1 LLLHIQLTVISSC
14 DCYFF
19 PATQDISAVFEPIC
33 IRKNV
38 TACSL
43 QLEACSLPSTRFM
56 EIFRPRIPALLPAQF
71 QNLPTPGIKSKLMN
85 SRTLLN
91 RMIILG
97 FMVLVGYCL
106 ARSIYYQ
113 SVIGTVLAI
122 VSLGSGLY
130 FLNLLAKANQQTEKE
145 F

>member
-1 LLLHIQLTVISSC
+1 
-14 DCYFF
+14 
-19 PATQDISAVFEPIC
+19 
-33 IRKNV
+33 
-38 TACSL
+38 
-43 QLEACSLPSTRFM
+43 M